1 MQISGQVF
9 CNLGKYSS
17 SQYSKL
23 YCESVLSTFSETQ
36 WHSISLS
43 GFKSTEKIGTL
54 NIYRI
59 GLKRQLVLSPINVGV
74 NGEQHHLSYLH
85 VSYMKILVL
94 PYSTCLD
101 NFTHVII
108 CNVN

>member
-1 MQISGQVF
+1 M
-9 CNLGKYSS
+9 
-17 SQYSKL
+17 
-23 YCESVLSTFSETQ
+23 
-36 WHSISLS
+36 
-43 GFKSTEKIGTL
+43 
-54 NIYRI
+54 
-59 GLKRQLVLSPINVGV
+59 LSPINVGV
-74 NGEQHHLSYLH
+74 NGEQHHLSYPH